1 MLNKNDWLLTAP
13 QNLISLDK
21 WQKTVNLLSKIF
33 NAPASFVVQYTTKGF
48 QVTLASQQPE
58 NPYPAGTIIE
68 SDVNIFC
75 SRIVQTRQELYVQ
88 DAPLDACWDTNP
100 EVSNDGFR
108 SYLGVPIFWPD
119 GSPFGTFCVMDFKK
133 TAYDKTYLEL
143 IRQLKDILESDLKLS
158 NVFEEIR
165 QMAITDTLTNLNNRR
180 GFMTLAKQRVALA
193 QRLKNKLGLLY
204 MDIDCFKSVNDNH
217 GHAIGDKTIKVVAQS
232 MRHSLRSSD
241 VLGRIGGDE
250 FVAIVMLDKDNDIDV
265 IKRRFEHAL
274 IDYTQQA
281 GIPTFEV
288 SCGFSLIQ
296 AQHISI
302 EDVLNAADI
311 DMYAQKQRL
320 NH

>member
-21 WQKTVNLLSKIF
+21 WQKTVNLLAKIF
-33 NAPASFVVQYTTKGF
+33 NAPASFVVQCTTKGF
-48 QVTLASQQPE
+48 QVTIASQQPE

-68 SDVNIFC
+68 PDVNIFC

-88 DAPLDACWDTNP
+88 DAPLEACWDTNP
-100 EVSNDGFR
+100 EVINDGFS

-119 GSPFGTFCVMDFKK
+119 GSTFGTFCVLDFKK
-133 TAYDKTYLEL
+133 TAYNNTYLDL
-143 IRQLKDILESDLKLS
+143 IRQLKDILESDLRLS
-158 NVFEEIR
+158 DVYEEIR

-180 GFMTLAKQRVALA
+180 GFMTLAEQRVTLTK
-193 QRLKNKLGLLY
+193 RLNNKLGLLY
-204 MDIDCFKSVNDNH
+204 MDIDRFKTVNDSY
-217 GHAIGDKTIKVVAQS
+217 GHAVGDKTIKVVAQS

-250 FVAIVMLDKDNDIDV
+250 FVAIVMLDEENSIDI
-265 IKRRFEHAL
+265 IKRRFELAK
-274 IDYTQQA
+274 IDFTQQA
-281 GIPTFEV
+281 NIPAFEV

-296 AQHISI
+296 AQHNNI
-302 EDVLNAADI
+302 EDVLHAADI
-311 DMYAQKQRL
+311 DMYNQKQRF